1 MCWHG
6 MSFVAKKQS
15 GAVETESNQHIIQL
29 NFSLGV
35 LEIFWKF
42 KQYVI

>member
-1 MCWHG
+1 MG
-6 MSFVAKKQS
+6 FVAKKES
-15 GAVETESNQHIIQL
+15 GAVETESNQHIIRL
-29 NFSLGV
+29 NFPLRV